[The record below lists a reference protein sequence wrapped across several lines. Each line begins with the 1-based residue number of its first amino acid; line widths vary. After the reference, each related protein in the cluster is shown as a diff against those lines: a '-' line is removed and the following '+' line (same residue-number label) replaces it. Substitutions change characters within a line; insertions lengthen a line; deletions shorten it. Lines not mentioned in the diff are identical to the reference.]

1 MITNPIAVLAVLVA
15 VEAIILLMKK
25 PLAKLYYYV
34 PALVWMYFVPM
45 VLTTLGVLPSSSV
58 IYDRIN
64 AYVLP
69 ASLLLIM
76 LSSNVKGISKIGFQS
91 VFAMLV
97 GSAGIILGSLLG
109 YLLFRGYMPS
119 DMWKALAS
127 LSASWIGGSANMM
140 GVFQSFQAPSDY
152 LSPIIIVDTVVAYVW
167 LPLLIYLSRYQESF
181 DRRNGVSREVIDFM
195 HQRADEVK
203 EGSGRKMSL
212 WSMIALILLA
222 AVVVPSVTLIS
233 RFMPKFEG
241 ISSFVWVIIIV
252 TAVGVMLSLTK
263 LKNVGGSST
272 SGYLLL
278 YLFLISVGAKSSLA
292 DIGATPAVFGFG
304 IVTLSVHI
312 ALLLIVIKL
321 MKMPMF
327 LFASSSMANIGGT
340 ASASVVGGVYNS
352 SLVPISVIQSVI
364 GYVVGTYGG
373 LLVGAIC
380 GML

>member
-1 MITNPIAVLAVLVA
+1 MITNPIAVLIVLVA

-45 VLTTLGVLPSSSV
+45 ILTTLGVLPSSSV
-58 IYDRIN
+58 VYDSIN

-76 LSSNVKGISKIGFQS
+76 LSSNVRGISKIGFQS
-91 VFAMLV
+91 VFATLV

-127 LSASWIGGSANMM
+127 LSASWMGGSANMM

-181 DRRNGVSREVIDFM
+181 DRRNGVSREVMDFM

-203 EGSGRKMSL
+203 EDSARKMSL
-212 WSMIALILLA
+212 RSMIALILLA
-222 AVVVPSVTLIS
+222 VVVIPSVALIS

-263 LKNVGGSST
+263 LKNIGGSST

-278 YLFLISVGAKSSLA
+278 YLFLISVGAKSNLA

-304 IVTLSVHI
+304 VVALSIHIVM
-312 ALLLIVIKL
+312 LLLVIKL

>member
-1 MITNPIAVLAVLVA
+1 
-15 VEAIILLMKK
+15 
-25 PLAKLYYYV
+25 
-34 PALVWMYFVPM
+34 
-45 VLTTLGVLPSSSV
+45 
-58 IYDRIN
+58 
-64 AYVLP
+64 
-69 ASLLLIM
+69 
-76 LSSNVKGISKIGFQS
+76 
-91 VFAMLV
+91 
-97 GSAGIILGSLLG
+97 
-109 YLLFRGYMPS
+109 
-119 DMWKALAS
+119 
-127 LSASWIGGSANMM
+127 
-140 GVFQSFQAPSDY
+140 
-152 LSPIIIVDTVVAYVW
+152 
-167 LPLLIYLSRYQESF
+167 
-181 DRRNGVSREVIDFM
+181 
-195 HQRADEVK
+195 
-203 EGSGRKMSL
+203 
-212 WSMIALILLA
+212 MIALILLA
-222 AVVVPSVTLIS
+222 VVVIPSVALIS

-252 TAVGVMLSLTK
+252 TAVGVMLSLSR
-263 LKNVGGSST
+263 LKNIGGSST

-304 IVTLSVHI
+304 VVTLSIHI
-312 ALLLIVIKL
+312 VLLLLVIKL

>member
-45 VLTTLGVLPSSSV
+45 ILTTLGVLPSSSV
-58 IYDRIN
+58 VYDSIN

-76 LSSNVKGISKIGFQS
+76 LSSNVRGISKIGFQS
-91 VFAMLV
+91 VFATLV

-127 LSASWIGGSANMM
+127 LSASWMGGSANMM

-181 DRRNGVSREVIDFM
+181 DRRNGVSREVMDFM

-203 EGSGRKMSL
+203 EDSARKMSL
-212 WSMIALILLA
+212 RSMIALILLA
-222 AVVVPSVTLIS
+222 VVVIPSVALIS

-263 LKNVGGSST
+263 LKNIGGSST

-278 YLFLISVGAKSSLA
+278 YLFLISVGAKSNLA

-304 IVTLSVHI
+304 VVALSIHIVM
-312 ALLLIVIKL
+312 LLLVIKL

>member
-1 MITNPIAVLAVLVA
+1 MITNPIAVLIVLVA
-15 VEAIILLMKK
+15 IEATILLMKK

-58 IYDRIN
+58 IYDSIN

-181 DRRNGVSREVIDFM
+181 DRRNGVSREVMDFM

-203 EGSGRKMSL
+203 EGSARRMSL
-212 WSMIALILLA
+212 RSMIALILLA
-222 AVVVPSVTLIS
+222 AVVVPSVMLIS

-263 LKNVGGSST
+263 LKNIGGSST

-312 ALLLIVIKL
+312 VLLLLVIKL

-352 SLVPISVIQSVI
+352 SLVPISVIQSVM